1 MNILEVIL
9 KINPN
14 AEAVVIDNDINT
26 IEWHNGTTPISKAD
40 IEAKMVEVQ
49 ADIMANTYKFKGVA
63 LASASETS
71 LLTASSN
78 ETLIVKSIRVTN
90 NTSNT
95 PTFSLD
101 VLDSSASNAEFT
113 ILKTQSLAANS
124 SVEILTVPLI
134 LESSDQ
140 LKATVSSSDSVHI
153 GISYLNIT

>member
-1 MNILEVIL
+1 
-9 KINPN
+9 
-14 AEAVVIDNDINT
+14 
-26 IEWHNGTTPISKAD
+26 
-40 IEAKMVEVQ
+40 
-49 ADIMANTYKFKGVA
+49 MANSYKFKGVA
-63 LASASETS
+63 LATSSETS

-78 ETLIVKSIRVTN
+78 ETLIIKSIRVTN

-113 ILKTQSLAANS
+113 ILNTQSLAANT
-124 SVEILTVPLI
+124 SVEILTVPLV

-140 LKATVSSSDSVHI
+140 LKATVSSTDSVHI

>member
-1 MNILEVIL
+1 
-9 KINPN
+9 
-14 AEAVVIDNDINT
+14 
-26 IEWHNGTTPISKAD
+26 
-40 IEAKMVEVQ
+40 
-49 ADIMANTYKFKGVA
+49 MANSYKFKGVA
-63 LASASETS
+63 LATAAETS
-71 LLTASSN
+71 LITAASN
-78 ETLIVKSIRVTN
+78 ETIIVKSIRVTN
-90 NTSNT
+90 NTANT

-113 ILKTQSLAANS
+113 ILKTQSLTANS